1 MQVKMKER
9 FTMTGLKQ
17 TMNKYAILNALKQA
31 PEQGDFFW
39 DGITEDERPLSK
51 KEMQS
56 AIKLGRPKADV
67 TKDRITLRVSKE
79 VTSYFRG
86 TGKGWQT
93 RMNNVLTSYVK
104 AHR

>member
-1 MQVKMKER
+1 
-9 FTMTGLKQ
+9 
-17 TMNKYAILNALKQA
+17 
-31 PEQGDFFW
+31 
-39 DGITEDERPLSK
+39 
-51 KEMQS
+51 MQS

-104 AHR
+104 VHR